1 MAKLYNLEENIPKDD
16 IYPSVEEIVEL
27 TRQKFGA
34 KFTRKEFLRLMTV
47 LASIGLI
54 GGVKRIVDIEYGDWR
69 DYATPKE
76 RLIEVAMM
84 YPKPFEFGCYPD
96 FEKSSNPWQNADLLK
111 EAAGTENFI
120 GTFFNIEWAD
130 VQSYPGKMDAF
141 IELLHYIHY
150 VRSSK
155 ALISIHIGVDP
166 NNHHPFHPINAN
178 WMQYHVN
185 ALYDA
190 LDRECPFAIEERT
203 FYEFDILRKFGFLYG
218 PADNFKGEEHR
229 LGFQRTVKIFHE
241 RGLQSRYPRD
251 LGFCPSI
258 WNDVSN
264 YFIYPQNGVQVFKKA
279 GMDGYDIFPGKLQD
293 WINMEISFEG
303 WLQLLLCYFVG
314 KRSPEQVFGPPIKS
328 LMKLTR
334 GNIPL
339 YIYEMGSKTGDV
351 EWLDYTL
358 WLIAAYGGDG
368 AIQFIYDKEYQIVEQ
383 EKFFEGNWAANIH
396 KVAERYSETIPMLNS
411 RYRLT

>member
-1 MAKLYNLEENIPKDD
+1 
-16 IYPSVEEIVEL
+16 
-27 TRQKFGA
+27 
-34 KFTRKEFLRLMTV
+34 
-47 LASIGLI
+47 
-54 GGVKRIVDIEYGDWR
+54 
-69 DYATPKE
+69 
-76 RLIEVAMM
+76 
-84 YPKPFEFGCYPD
+84 
-96 FEKSSNPWQNADLLK
+96 
-111 EAAGTENFI
+111 
-120 GTFFNIEWAD
+120 
-130 VQSYPGKMDAF
+130 
-141 IELLHYIHY
+141 
-150 VRSSK
+150 
-155 ALISIHIGVDP
+155 
-166 NNHHPFHPINAN
+166 
-178 WMQYHVN
+178 
-185 ALYDA
+185 
-190 LDRECPFAIEERT
+190 
-203 FYEFDILRKFGFLYG
+203 
-218 PADNFKGEEHR
+218 
-229 LGFQRTVKIFHE
+229 
-241 RGLQSRYPRD
+241 
-251 LGFCPSI
+251 
-258 WNDVSN
+258 
-264 YFIYPQNGVQVFKKA
+264 
-279 GMDGYDIFPGKLQD
+279 PGKLQD